1 MRFSVYLKIFISLLF
16 IQMFC
21 TYGQESSEFI
31 HHIVKKGE
39 NVYRLSL
46 RYKVPVD
53 SIKKWNYLN
62 RNYLIIE
69 GMRLIIR
76 RPQNKPQEKRIS
88 QDYDNQ
94 LNNVLDKRSPK
105 RYHIV
110 AVKENVFRISLRYH
124 VPVDSISIWNNL
136 NPDFT
141 ILVGQRLIVSG
152 RK

>member
-1 MRFSVYLKIFISLLF
+1 
-16 IQMFC
+16 MFC

-39 NVYRLSL
+39 NVYRLSI

-62 RNYLIIE
+62 QNYLIIE

-76 RPQNKPQEKRIS
+76 RPQTKPQEKRIS
-88 QDYDNQ
+88 QGYDNQ
-94 LNNVLDKRSPK
+94 LNNVLDNRSAK